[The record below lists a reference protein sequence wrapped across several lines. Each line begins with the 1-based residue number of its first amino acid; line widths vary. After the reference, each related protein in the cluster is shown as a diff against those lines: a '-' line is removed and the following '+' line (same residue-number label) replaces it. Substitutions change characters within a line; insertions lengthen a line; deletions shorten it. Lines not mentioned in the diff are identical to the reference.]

1 LIDHA
6 LKACLLVFLV
16 DFRESLIQRVQGKL
30 TPEEVNALPRGFQT
44 LEDVAILNLKPE
56 VWPKRAI
63 VAAALLDI
71 LPYIKSVWGKEFGEA
86 KVTGQFRTPTGLEHL
101 AGVKKSEV
109 IAKENGVIFKHDF
122 TQVIFSKGNITERSY
137 LPKLVKPGEHVLDM
151 FAGIGYFSLMI
162 AKHASPAHVDAC
174 EINPDSYKYLTENI
188 RLNKL
193 GHLITPHFGDCAKIV
208 PELVKE
214 GLKADRIVM
223 GVFPPPKEYLP
234 AAFLAVNHNTGTII
248 HYEGKVSDGDTS
260 TLLADVQD
268 EAKRTGLINEV
279 MLLESRLVKSLGIRK
294 QHGVIDVLVK

>member
-1 LIDHA
+1 M
-6 LKACLLVFLV
+6 
-16 DFRESLIQRVQGKL
+16 DFRESLLQRVKGKL
-30 TPEEVNALPRGFQT
+30 SPEEMNALPRGFQT
-44 LEDVAILNLKPE
+44 LEDVAILNLKPA
-56 VWPKRAI
+56 VWPYRAI
-63 VAAALLDI
+63 IAAALLDI

-101 AGVKKSEV
+101 AGVQKSEV
-109 IAKENGVIFKHDF
+109 IARENGVIFKHDF

-137 LPKLVKPGEHVLDM
+137 LPKLVKPGEQVLDM

-174 EINPDSYKYLTENI
+174 EINPDSYKYLAENI

-223 GVFPPPKEYLP
+223 GVFPPPKEYLT
-234 AAFLAVNHNTGTII
+234 AAFQAVNHLSGTII
-248 HYEGKVSDGDTS
+248 HYEGKVSDGDTG
-260 TLLADVQD
+260 TLLADVKD
-268 EAKRTGLINEV
+268 EAKRTGLVNEIR
-279 MLLESRLVKSLGIRK
+279 LLESRLVKSLGIRK